1 MSIET
6 SATVDGDRLNVTVER
21 QVAQFG
27 DHTTVRAH
35 LSVSVPQPDPDETVA
50 DYQTR
55 ISNSVR
61 DLAFP
66 LKEAVLIELGLP
78 YTIDEGIIHEAIQ
91 VEKSS
96 TTPFAPAEQVPYE
109 RPAPKFNQ
117 APSSGPTTNSGNVK
131 VMEKGAGGG
140 DKYGKVDPTNLSYS
154 ADLNEAMAAAEAGGA
169 DTLWTGVTRNRRWY
183 RFNNE
188 LWNKPEAVADFVDPG
203 NEPF

>member
-6 SATVDGDRLNVTVER
+6 SAVVDGDRLNVTVER

-35 LSVSVPQPDPDETVA
+35 LSVAIPQAGPDESIL
-50 DYQTR
+50 DYQQR
-55 ISNSVR
+55 ISRSVF
-61 DLAFP
+61 DLAYP
-66 LKEAVLIELGLP
+66 LKEAVLVELGLP
-78 YTIDEGIIHEAIQ
+78 FDIDGDGIIHETVQ

-96 TTPFAPAEQVPYE
+96 TAPFVPAAVAPAPAA
-109 RPAPKFNQ
+109 PAP
-117 APSSGPTTNSGNVK
+117 APQRPLTNSGNVK

-140 DKYGKVDPTNLSYS
+140 DKYGKVDPASLSYS
-154 ADLNEAMAAAEAGGA
+154 ADLNEALAAAEAAGA
-169 DTLWTGVTRNRRWY
+169 DALWTGVTRGRRWY

-188 LWNKPEAVADFVDPG
+188 LWNKPEAGVDPVDPG